1 MCILQISMKTKA
13 LLMTIA
19 MMSAALAG
27 CTGSDGV
34 TEIDDETLQQLFED
48 NIQDFMNNTT
58 VTVNH
63 EIHYHNNTTVNN
75 HYHNNTTVNE
85 GSDVTENNFQT
96 DYTNYTLGQLGNGS
110 NGAGETLF
118 VMHMEFTAED
128 LAPDLV
134 PRLDIDPRTLTYSY
148 TKNFTGY
155 VWVET
160 GDGNNSSGY
169 YQEADIPITH
179 EVPCSIFYTFEHS
192 YDNYSGLS
200 HFTFWDYPWIYQDY
214 FYYEYG
220 YDSSGHSEMR
230 GSDYYNAGLD
240 SVDICNPEW
249 TPWITTDLN
258 VSVGNITIPHG
269 YMISLSVP
277 EYYHVWGESSS
288 PEVNGSSTSTEGG
301 SINYLQY
308 YHDRDYLLFTKDS
321 GGTSANSVSND
332 GGWDDLTLEIDLRLG
347 YFWED
352 TDVTITIL
360 YSFTPVVPVE

>member
-1 MCILQISMKTKA
+1 MKTKA

-128 LAPDLV
+128 LAPELV
-134 PRLDIDPRTLTYSY
+134 PRIDIDPRTLSYLY

-160 GDGNNSSGY
+160 GDANNSSGY
-169 YQEADIPITH
+169 FEPSEISITH
-179 EVPCSIFYTFEHS
+179 EVPCSIFYTFENVISHNWS
-192 YDNYSGLS
+192 IAYS
-200 HFTFWDYPWIYQDY
+200 TFWEDRYAYQDY
-214 FYYEYG
+214 FYYVYG
-220 YDSSGHSEMR
+220 SEDQYNSSMDYY
-230 GSDYYNAGLD
+230 DYYNAGLE
-240 SVDICNPEW
+240 SEEICNPEW
-249 TPWITTDLN
+249 NPWIANDLSVN
-258 VSVGNITIPHG
+258 VGNITIPRG

-277 EYYHVWGESSS
+277 EYYHVWGEATS
-288 PEVNGSSTSTEGG
+288 PEVNGSSSTTEGG
-301 SINYLQY
+301 SINYLHSSY
-308 YHDRDYLLFTKDS
+308 DYLLFTKDS
-321 GGTSANSVSND
+321 GGTSANSVSNY
-332 GGWDDLTLEIDLRLG
+332 GGWDDLTLEIDLRLV

-352 TDVTITIL
+352 TDVTITML
-360 YSFTPVVPVE
+360 YSFTPVIPVE